1 MFLIIVSPLEEEF
14 RVKGC
19 ALRHAV
25 ERLVLDTVFVSCA
38 LRHSVEWLVLDIVSP
53 MGVHVSA
60 YACGKR

>member
-38 LRHSVEWLVLDIVSP
+38 LRHAVEKAAHFDNVP
-53 MGVHVSA
+53 
-60 YACGKR
+60 